1 MNTYWI
7 ELIDLY
13 TDTLKTKL
21 SLCFSETLG
30 FFLSK
35 QVRGVLD
42 DIAVVEFREGAIK
55 SPSMK
60 TAST

>member
-13 TDTLKTKL
+13 TLKTKL

-42 DIAVVEFREGAIK
+42 DIAVVEFREGQLK
-55 SPSMK
+55 VPR
-60 TAST
+60 